1 MVNYLKIISDSEKIS
16 DGMKALVSE
25 EMHHGIEVSNLA
37 VKIARELG
45 EKDEF
50 CDRIAIAGVVHDIGK
65 MELTRHLFSK
75 NTDTLVIEHIK
86 YVRFHTEYSYKIL
99 MQAGYPED
107 IAKAVYYHH
116 ENYDGS
122 GYPDNL
128 RGDNIPWMARIIR
141 ACDVFAALT
150 SDRSYRKAFDTKTA
164 IDIMIDEVADYD
176 MRVFLAFQR
185 IFHRENGFDR
195 EMLRNSVNELQSRQL
210 ELFIKEAGH

>member
-1 MVNYLKIISDSEKIS
+1 MVNYLRMISDSEKIS
-16 DGMKALVSE
+16 DGMKTLVSE
-25 EMHHGIEVSNLA
+25 EMRHGVEVSNLA

-45 EKDEF
+45 EEEEF
-50 CDRIAIAGVVHDIGK
+50 CDKIAIAGVVHDIGK
-65 MELTRHLFSK
+65 MELTRHLFSE

-86 YVRFHTEYSYKIL
+86 YVRLHTEYSYKIL

-128 RGDNIPWMARIIR
+128 RGDSIPWMARIIR
-141 ACDVFAALT
+141 VCDVFAALT
-150 SDRSYRKAFDTKTA
+150 SDRSYRKAFDKKTA
-164 IDIMIDEVADYD
+164 LDIMIDEVADYD

-195 EMLRNSVNELQSRQL
+195 EMLRNSVNESQSRQL
-210 ELFIKEAGH
+210 ELFIKEARH